1 MALGWPTKSAANC
14 GCCMNHSY
22 LLCVTMVMTPL
33 QKEQNHHKNS
43 KTIKFTREHFCEFCA
58 FVTIFVFAV
67 KSGEVAKKG
76 HEIEIS

>member
-1 MALGWPTKSAANC
+1 
-14 GCCMNHSY
+14 
-22 LLCVTMVMTPL
+22 MVMTPL